1 MQWAIPPEDRL
12 RGQVNG
18 SDRGRREFS
27 ARNDRVVTGSGVAQP
42 DSMKAR
48 KLLSGAALIL
58 PLLLL
63 PATASAQRGGWNH
76 GWRHG
81 GVVVAQPVIIV
92 GQPVAVPTVVS
103 PIIVTP
109 PVVVTRPVFGNVVPV
124 GPFDR
129 VGFGTIPVRTGF
141 ETAPV
146 GFGVHHGVVPVPVF
160 VGGHHRRFGSA
171 GVRSFGPRHGGGVV
185 VVRRHR

>member
-1 MQWAIPPEDRL
+1 
-12 RGQVNG
+12 
-18 SDRGRREFS
+18 
-27 ARNDRVVTGSGVAQP
+27 
-42 DSMKAR
+42 MKAR

-58 PLLLL
+58 PLVLL

-81 GVVVAQPVIIV
+81 GVVAQPVIVV
-92 GQPVAVPTVVS
+92 GQPVAVVS
-103 PIIVTP
+103 PVIVTP
-109 PVVVTRPVFGNVVPV
+109 PVVVTRPVFGHVVPV
-124 GPFDR
+124 RPFDR

-146 GFGVHHGVVPVPVF
+146 GFGVHQGVVPVPVF
-160 VGGHHRRFGSA
+160 VGGHHHRFRSV
-171 GVRSFGPRHGGGVV
+171 GVRSFGPRPGGGVV

>member
-1 MQWAIPPEDRL
+1 
-12 RGQVNG
+12 
-18 SDRGRREFS
+18 
-27 ARNDRVVTGSGVAQP
+27 
-42 DSMKAR
+42 MKPR
-48 KLLSGAALIL
+48 ILLSAAALIL
-58 PLLLL
+58 PLVLV

-81 GVVVAQPVIIV
+81 GVVARPVIVV
-92 GQPVAVPTVVS
+92 GQPVALPTVVS
-103 PIIVTP
+103 PIVVVP
-109 PVVVTRPVFGNVVPV
+109 PVVVTRPVFGNIVPI

-146 GFGVHHGVVPVPVF
+146 GFGVSHGVVAVPVF
-160 VGGHHRRFGSA
+160 VGGHRHGF
-171 GVRSFGPRHGGGVV
+171 RSGGFRSSGPRHGGSVV